1 MTKMVAEQLAAAAP
15 TVGAAPARLR
25 CIACGAEYGVRE
37 VVYHCQRCGDLLDVV
52 YDYPPY
58 VPEDLKRRWLNRRLS
73 LRPLDQSGVWRYREL
88 LPFLEDE
95 EAIVTYPEGN
105 TPLLDAPRSAEHAG
119 VHHLQFKHL
128 GFNPTGSFK
137 DYGMTSGVS
146 QAKALGMRAV
156 ACASTGNTSAS
167 LAAYAARAGL
177 LAIVLIPEG
186 QVSFGKLSQSLD
198 YGALTLQLRGDF
210 DAAMAL
216 LLEIAPELGIYVVN
230 SVNPFRLEGQKTVM
244 IELLEQRGWRV
255 PDRIIVPGGNLGN
268 GSSYGKCLREL
279 YDLGFIDRL
288 PHLTLVQAHGAA
300 PLYHTITSSDPDTL
314 TRVHARTLA
323 TAIKIGSPVSWR
335 KAKRA
340 LEWTDGWVTEVSEQE
355 IADAKAII
363 GRDGIG
369 CEPASATTLAGLR
382 RLIREGTDASVTPD
396 EDVVAILT
404 GNVLKDADYTVRY
417 HTGEL
422 YEEFVT
428 ETRVMSAGG
437 QVLPNY
443 ANAPVPVN
451 ATREDLQRVIRERLA
466 Q

>member
-1 MTKMVAEQLAAAAP
+1 MAAETSTLTYEMIAQ
-15 TVGAAPARLR
+15 GARARLR
-25 CIACGAEYGVRE
+25 CINCGSDYPITE
-37 VVYHCQRCGDLLDVV
+37 VVYHCTRCQDLLDVV
-52 YDYPPY
+52 YDYPSFEAAA
-58 VPEDLKRRWLNRRLS
+58 VKRTWLERRRS
-73 LRPLDQSGVWRYREL
+73 FAPWDMSGVWRYREF
-88 LPFLEDE
+88 LPFLPRLQDV
-95 EAIVTYPEGN
+95 VTYPEGN
-105 TPLLDAPRSAEHAG
+105 TPLLAASHSSAYCGIER
-119 VHHLQFKHL
+119 LQFKHL

-137 DYGMTSGVS
+137 DYGMTAGVS
-146 QAKALGMRAV
+146 QAKVLGMRAV

-167 LAAYAARAGL
+167 LAAYAARAGM

-186 QVSFGKLSQSLD
+186 QVSFGKLSQALD

-210 DAAMAL
+210 DAAQAL
-216 LLEIAPELGIYVVN
+216 LLEIASELGIYVLN

-244 IELLEQRGWRV
+244 IEVLEQRGWRV

-279 YDLGFIDRL
+279 HDAGFIDRL
-288 PHLTLVQAHGAA
+288 PHLTLVQAQGAA
-300 PLYHTITSSDPDTL
+300 PLYETVTSSNPEVL
-314 TRVHARTLA
+314 MRVHARTLA

-340 LEWTDGWVTEVSEQE
+340 LEWTDGWVTTVDEQE
-355 IADAKAII
+355 IADAKAVI

-382 RLIREGTDASVTPD
+382 RLMREGTDEHMRPD

-404 GNVLKDADYTVRY
+404 GNVLKDPDYTVRY

-428 ETRVMSAGG
+428 ETRVVRESGH
-437 QVLPNY
+437 LEPHY
-443 ANAPVPVN
+443 ANQPIPVE
-451 ATREDLQRVIRERLA
+451 ARREELVAVIREHLTDL
-466 Q
+466 

>member
-1 MTKMVAEQLAAAAP
+1 MTTAESPAP
-15 TVGAAPARLR
+15 MAPATSARGARLR
-25 CIACGAEYGVRE
+25 CISCGAEYGIRE
-37 VVYHCQRCGDLLDVV
+37 VVYHCVRCGDLLDVV
-52 YDYPPY
+52 YDYPSFD
-58 VPEDLKRRWLNRRLS
+58 PEELKRRWLQRRLS
-73 LRPLDQSGVWRYREL
+73 FQAIDQSGVWRYREL
-88 LPFLEDE
+88 LPFLDDE
-95 EAIVTYPEGN
+95 SQIVTFPEGN
-105 TPLLDAPRSAEHAG
+105 TPLLEAPRSAEYAG

-137 DYGMTSGVS
+137 DYGMTAGVS
-146 QAKALGMRAV
+146 QAKALGMKAV

-177 LAIVLIPEG
+177 LSIVLIPEG
-186 QVSFGKLSQSLD
+186 QVSFGKLSQALD

-210 DAAMAL
+210 DAAMSL
-216 LLEIAPELGIYVVN
+216 LLEIAPDLGVYVVN

-244 IELLEQRGWRV
+244 IELLEQRGWRI

-300 PLYHTITSSDPDTL
+300 PLYHTLTSDTPDTL
-314 TRVHARTLA
+314 IRVHARTLA

-340 LEWTDGWVTEVSEQE
+340 LEWTDGWVTEVPEQD

-363 GRDGIG
+363 GREGIG

-396 EDVVAILT
+396 EEVVAILT
-404 GNVLKDADYTVRY
+404 GNVLKDADYTIRY
-417 HTGEL
+417 HTSEL

-428 ETRVMSAGG
+428 ETRVIRASGHLA
-437 QVLPNY
+437 PTF

-451 ATREDLQRVIRERLA
+451 ATREDLQRVIREHLTL
-466 Q
+466 